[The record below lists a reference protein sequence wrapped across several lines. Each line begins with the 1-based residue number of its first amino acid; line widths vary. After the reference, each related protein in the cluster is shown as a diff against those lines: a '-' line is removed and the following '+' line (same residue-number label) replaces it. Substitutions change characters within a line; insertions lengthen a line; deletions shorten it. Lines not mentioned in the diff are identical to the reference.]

1 MSGQNQIGPI
11 YQVEGLVI
19 DLYTPTVS
27 VRAVDDAGFHVAP
40 GETLA
45 IVGESGSGKTVMT
58 LGPLG
63 LLPEGVAV
71 DLRGTA
77 RADGKDILSMSPAEL
92 SRLRGG
98 FFGVIFQDP
107 MSALN
112 PMLKIG
118 PQLARQAQ
126 LYAGLSQAA
135 ARKEAVSLLARS
147 GIPDPEDRY
156 DRYPHELSGG
166 MLQRAMIALALAA
179 RPRVLIAD
187 EPTTAL
193 DATVQAQILALIRQ
207 IQKED
212 GIAVILITHDIGA
225 VSVLADRVAVLYAGQ
240 VAEEGSAIDVL
251 TAPVH
256 PYTRGLLDCIPI
268 PGKTKRGER
277 LGTIPGMVPS
287 PVGHMQVCHFAGRCN
302 YVVDACREAPIPLTA
317 TPGGAHQV
325 RCIRADELI
334 GGRPAAPRRWC
345 AWTR

>member
-1 MSGQNQIGPI
+1 MTAPV
-11 YQVEGLVI
+11 YAVENLVI

-27 VRAVDDAGFHVAP
+27 VRAVDGASFEVHP

-71 DLRGTA
+71 DMRGSA
-77 RADGKDILSMSPAEL
+77 RADGRDLVAMSEGEL
-92 SRLRGG
+92 SAMRGG
-98 FFGVIFQDP
+98 EFGVIFQDP

-118 PQLARQAQ
+118 PQLARQARR
-126 LYAGLSQAA
+126 YAGLSAA
-135 ARKEAVSLLARS
+135 DARKEAVSLLART

-179 RPRVLIAD
+179 KPRVLIAD

-212 GIAVILITHDIGA
+212 GIAVVLITHDIGA
-225 VSVLADRVAVLYAGQ
+225 VSVLADRVIVLYAGQ
-240 VAEEGSAIDVL
+240 IAEEGSAVDVL
-251 TAPVH
+251 TRPVH
-256 PYTRGLLDCIPI
+256 PYTRGLLASVPDFRSETATGTREI
-268 PGKTKRGER
+268 PGLPPNQTKVEPGCRFVER
-277 LGTIPGMVPS
+277 CSIAQPTCL
-287 PVGHMQVCHFAGRCN
+287 
-302 YVVDACREAPIPLTA
+302 
-317 TPGGAHQV
+317 V
-325 RCIRADELI
+325 R
-334 GGRPAAPRRWC
+334 RPALTLVGGGGGFHRAACPVVVEAER
-345 AWTR
+345 ATRQ

>member
-1 MSGQNQIGPI
+1 MSAV
-11 YQVEGLVI
+11 YDVKDLVI

-27 VRAVDDAGFHVAP
+27 VRAVDGAGFHVDA

-71 DLRGTA
+71 DLRGQA
-77 RADGKDILSMSPAEL
+77 SADGQNILDLSPRDL
-92 SRLRGG
+92 SALRGG

-118 PQLARQAQ
+118 PQLAEQARRFQ
-126 LYAGLSQAA
+126 GLSAEA

-147 GIPDPEDRY
+147 GIPDPEDRF

-225 VSVLADRVAVLYAGQ
+225 VSVLADRVMVLYAGQ
-240 VAEEGSAIDVL
+240 VAEEGPALDVL
-251 TAPVH
+251 TDPVH
-256 PYTRGLLDCIPI
+256 PYTRGLLASVPDFRSENATGTREI
-268 PGKTKRGER
+268 PGLPPNQARLAAGCRFAERCDRVQPACHKR
-277 LGTIPGMVPS
+277 
-287 PVGHMQVCHFAGRCN
+287 
-302 YVVDACREAPIPLTA
+302 
-317 TPGGAHQV
+317 
-325 RCIRADELI
+325 
-334 GGRPAAPRRWC
+334 RPALVAVHRGSDPRRVAC
-345 AWTR
+345 PVVLAEEVIAHG

>member
-1 MSGQNQIGPI
+1 MSGPSQNGPI
-11 YQVEGLVI
+11 YEVEGLVI

-27 VRAVDDAGFHVAP
+27 VRAVDGAGFHVAP

-71 DLRGTA
+71 DLRGLA
-77 RADGKDILSMSPAEL
+77 KADGHDILSMSPAAL

-118 PQLARQAQ
+118 PQLAEQARRF
-126 LYAGLSQAA
+126 AGLSAEA
-135 ARKEAVSLLARS
+135 SRKEAVTLLARL

-251 TAPVH
+251 TAPLH
-256 PYTRGLLDCIPI
+256 PYTRGLLASVPDFRSESASGAREI
-268 PGKTKRGER
+268 PGIPPNQAQLEAGCRFADRCDRVQPQCHTRRPR
-277 LGTIPGMVPS
+277 LQTVGNGAVPHRVAC
-287 PVGHMQVCHFAGRCN
+287 PVVIAAEG
-302 YVVDACREAPIPLTA
+302 IA
-317 TPGGAHQV
+317 TH
-325 RCIRADELI
+325 D
-334 GGRPAAPRRWC
+334 
-345 AWTR
+345 

>member
-1 MSGQNQIGPI
+1 MNVPVYS
-11 YQVEGLVI
+11 VENLVI

-27 VRAVDDAGFHVAP
+27 VRAVDGASFHVAP
-40 GETLA
+40 GETVA

-63 LLPEGVAV
+63 LMPEGVAV

-77 RADGKDILSMSPAEL
+77 RADGRDILTLSPSEL
-92 SRLRGG
+92 SALRGG

-118 PQLARQAQ
+118 PQLAGQAQ
-126 LYAGLSQAA
+126 KYAGLSAEA
-135 ARKEAVSLLARS
+135 ARREAVSLLARS
-147 GIPDPEDRY
+147 GIPDPEDRF

-193 DATVQAQILALIRQ
+193 DATVQAQILALIRT

-212 GIAVILITHDIGA
+212 GVAVVLITHDIGA
-225 VSVLADRVAVLYAGQ
+225 VSVLADRVIVLYAGQ
-240 VAEEGSAIDVL
+240 IAEEGTAIQVL

-256 PYTRGLLDCIPI
+256 PYTRGLLASVPDFRSESATGTKEI
-268 PGKTKRGER
+268 PGIPPNQAQLMPGCRFADRCDMVQTSCHSHRPR
-277 LGTIPGMVPS
+277 LLTVGLGDVPHRVAC
-287 PVGHMQVCHFAGRCN
+287 PVV
-302 YVVDACREAPIPLTA
+302 I
-317 TPGGAHQV
+317 
-325 RCIRADELI
+325 
-334 GGRPAAPRRWC
+334 AAEGIV
-345 AWTR
+345 THD

>member
-1 MSGQNQIGPI
+1 MSAV
-11 YQVEGLVI
+11 YEVRDLVI

-27 VRAVDDAGFHVAP
+27 VRAVDGAGFHVAP

-71 DLRGTA
+71 DLRGEA
-77 RADGKDILSMSPAEL
+77 QADGKNILSL
-92 SRLRGG
+92 SARALSALRGG

-126 LYAGLSQAA
+126 LYQGLSAEA

-225 VSVLADRVAVLYAGQ
+225 VSVLADRVMVLYAGQ
-240 VAEEGSAIDVL
+240 VAEEGAAVDIL
-251 TAPVH
+251 TDPLH
-256 PYTRGLLDCIPI
+256 PYTRGLLASVPDFRSDTASGTKEI
-268 PGKTKRGER
+268 PGLPPNQSKLE
-277 LGTIPGMVPS
+277 PG
-287 PVGHMQVCHFAGRCN
+287 CRFADRCDR
-302 YVVDACREAPIPLTA
+302 VEAACRS
-317 TPGGAHQV
+317 H
-325 RCIRADELI
+325 
-334 GGRPAAPRRWC
+334 RPALMPVMRGTAPRRVAC
-345 AWTR
+345 PVVLQQEGIAHG

>member
-1 MSGQNQIGPI
+1 MSGPSQNGPI
-11 YQVEGLVI
+11 YEVEGLVI

-27 VRAVDDAGFHVAP
+27 VRAVDGAGFHVAP

-71 DLRGTA
+71 DLRGLA
-77 RADGKDILSMSPAEL
+77 KADGRDILSMSPAAL

-118 PQLARQAQ
+118 PQLAEQARRF
-126 LYAGLSQAA
+126 AGLSGEAS
-135 ARKEAVSLLARS
+135 RKEAVTLLARL

-256 PYTRGLLDCIPI
+256 PYTRGLLASVPDFRSESASGAREI
-268 PGKTKRGER
+268 PGIPPNQAQLEAGCRFADRCDRVQPQCHTRRPR
-277 LGTIPGMVPS
+277 LQTVGNGAVPHRVAC
-287 PVGHMQVCHFAGRCN
+287 PVVIAAEG
-302 YVVDACREAPIPLTA
+302 IA
-317 TPGGAHQV
+317 TH
-325 RCIRADELI
+325 D
-334 GGRPAAPRRWC
+334 
-345 AWTR
+345 

>member
-1 MSGQNQIGPI
+1 MTAPI
-11 YQVEGLVI
+11 YEVEGLVI

-27 VRAVDDAGFHVAP
+27 VRAVDGAGFHVAP

-45 IVGESGSGKTVMT
+45 MVGESGSGKTVMT

-71 DLRGTA
+71 ELRGTA
-77 RADGKDILSMSPAEL
+77 RADGKDILSMSPGDL
-92 SRLRGG
+92 CRLRGG

-118 PQLARQAQ
+118 PQLAEQARRF
-126 LYAGLSQAA
+126 AGLSMEASK
-135 ARKEAVSLLARS
+135 KEAVSLLARS

-193 DATVQAQILALIRQ
+193 DATVQAQILALIRT

-240 VAEEGSAIDVL
+240 VAEEGSAVDVL

-256 PYTRGLLDCIPI
+256 PYTRGLLASVPDFRSDSASGTKEI
-268 PGKTKRGER
+268 PGIPPNQTQLEAGCRFADRCDRVQPQCHTRRPR
-277 LGTIPGMVPS
+277 LQTVGTGAVPHRVAC
-287 PVGHMQVCHFAGRCN
+287 PVV
-302 YVVDACREAPIPLTA
+302 I
-317 TPGGAHQV
+317 
-325 RCIRADELI
+325 
-334 GGRPAAPRRWC
+334 AAEGIV
-345 AWTR
+345 THD

>member
-1 MSGQNQIGPI
+1 MTAPVYAVDN
-11 YQVEGLVI
+11 LVI

-27 VRAVDDAGFHVAP
+27 VRAVDGVSFAVHP

-71 DLRGTA
+71 DLKGNA
-77 RADGKDILSMSPAEL
+77 RVDGQDLVGMSASEL
-92 SRLRGG
+92 AKLRGG
-98 FFGVIFQDP
+98 EFGVIFQDP

-118 PQLARQAQ
+118 PQLAEQARRH
-126 LYAGLSQAA
+126 AGLSAEE
-135 ARKEAVSLLARS
+135 ARKLAISLLART

-156 DRYPHELSGG
+156 DQYPHEMSGG

-212 GIAVILITHDIGA
+212 GIAVVLITHDIGA
-225 VSVLADRVAVLYAGQ
+225 VSVLADRVIVLYAGQ
-240 VAEEGSAIDVL
+240 IAEEGSAIDVL
-251 TAPVH
+251 TQPVH
-256 PYTRGLLDCIPI
+256 PYTRGLLASVPDFRSESATGTREI
-268 PGKTKRGER
+268 PGLPPNQTRVEPGCRFVER
-277 LGTIPGMVPS
+277 CTLAIESCHTRRPVLSQVGASDIPHRAAC
-287 PVGHMQVCHFAGRCN
+287 PVVISSEGR
-302 YVVDACREAPIPLTA
+302 ASI
-317 TPGGAHQV
+317 
-325 RCIRADELI
+325 
-334 GGRPAAPRRWC
+334 
-345 AWTR
+345 

>member
-1 MSGQNQIGPI
+1 MSDAI
-11 YQVEGLVI
+11 YAVEDLVI
-19 DLYTPTVS
+19 DLYTPSVS
-27 VRAVDDAGFHVAP
+27 VRAVDGAGFRVAP

-71 DLRGTA
+71 DLRGRAEANGQNILKMTA
-77 RADGKDILSMSPAEL
+77 RQQSA
-92 SRLRGG
+92 LRGG

-126 LYAGLSQAA
+126 RYRGLSSDA
-135 ARKEAVSLLARS
+135 ARDEAISLLARS

-207 IQKED
+207 IQRED

-225 VSVLADRVAVLYAGQ
+225 VSVLADRVMVLYAGQ
-240 VAEEGSAIDVL
+240 VAEEGDAFDVL
-251 TAPVH
+251 TDPVH
-256 PYTRGLLDCIPI
+256 PYTRGLLASVPDFRSPRASGTREI
-268 PGKTKRGER
+268 PGLPPNQAQLEPGCRFADRCDRAQESCHDRRPPLVPIHRG
-277 LGTIPGMVPS
+277 S
-287 PVGHMQVCHFAGRCN
+287 
-302 YVVDACREAPIPLTA
+302 
-317 TPGGAHQV
+317 
-325 RCIRADELI
+325 
-334 GGRPAAPRRWC
+334 APRRVAC
-345 AWTR
+345 PVVMAEEGIAHG

>member
-1 MSGQNQIGPI
+1 MSGPV
-11 YQVEGLVI
+11 YAVENLVI

-27 VRAVDDAGFHVAP
+27 VRAVDGASFHVST
-40 GETLA
+40 GETVA

-63 LLPEGVAV
+63 LMPEGVAV

-77 RADGKDILSMSPAEL
+77 RADGRDILTLSPKEL
-92 SRLRGG
+92 SALRGG

-118 PQLARQAQ
+118 PQLVRQAQ
-126 LYAGLSQAA
+126 LYAGLSPEA

-166 MLQRAMIALALAA
+166 MLQRVMIALALAA

-193 DATVQAQILALIRQ
+193 DATVQAQILALIRT

-212 GIAVILITHDIGA
+212 GIAVVLITHDIGA
-225 VSVLADRVAVLYAGQ
+225 VSVLADRVMVLYAGQ
-240 VAEEGSAIDVL
+240 IAEEGSSIDVL

-256 PYTRGLLDCIPI
+256 PYTRGLLASVPDFRSETATGTKEI
-268 PGKTKRGER
+268 PGIPPNQTQLMPGCRFAARCEMVQHACHGHRPR
-277 LGTIPGMVPS
+277 LQTIATGAVPHRVAC
-287 PVGHMQVCHFAGRCN
+287 PVMIAAEG
-302 YVVDACREAPIPLTA
+302 IA
-317 TPGGAHQV
+317 TY
-325 RCIRADELI
+325 D
-334 GGRPAAPRRWC
+334 
-345 AWTR
+345 

>member
-1 MSGQNQIGPI
+1 MSAPI
-11 YQVEGLVI
+11 YNVENLVI

-27 VRAVDDAGFHVAP
+27 VRAVDGVSFSVHP

-63 LLPEGVAV
+63 LMPEGVSV
-71 DLRGTA
+71 DVRGTA
-77 RADGKDILSMSPAEL
+77 HADGKNLVEL
-92 SRLRGG
+92 SERELSALRGG
-98 FFGVIFQDP
+98 QFGVIFQDP

-118 PQLARQAQ
+118 PQLAEQARRF
-126 LYAGLSQAA
+126 AGLSAA
-135 ARKEAVSLLARS
+135 EARAQAVSLLART

-179 RPRVLIAD
+179 KPRVLIAD

-193 DATVQAQILALIRQ
+193 DATVQAQILALLRQ

-225 VSVLADRVAVLYAGQ
+225 VSVLADRVIVLYAGR
-240 VAEEGSAIDVL
+240 VCEEGSAEDVL
-251 TAPVH
+251 TTPVH
-256 PYTRGLLDCIPI
+256 PYTRGLLASVPDFRSDTATGTREI
-268 PGKTKRGER
+268 PGLPPDQTQLMPGCRFAERCDRAKPSCKTHRPEVSRIGGER
-277 LGTIPGMVPS
+277 VPHCAAC
-287 PVGHMQVCHFAGRCN
+287 PV
-302 YVVDACREAPIPLTA
+302 VVKEEGFIEN
-317 TPGGAHQV
+317 V
-325 RCIRADELI
+325 
-334 GGRPAAPRRWC
+334 
-345 AWTR
+345 

>member
-1 MSGQNQIGPI
+1 MSAPI
-11 YQVEGLVI
+11 YEVEGLVI

-27 VRAVDDAGFHVAP
+27 VRAVDGAGFHVSP

-77 RADGKDILSMSPAEL
+77 KADGRDILSLSPAEL

-118 PQLARQAQ
+118 PQLAEQARRF
-126 LYAGLSQAA
+126 AGLSGDAS
-135 ARKEAVSLLARS
+135 RKEAVSLLARS

-207 IQKED
+207 IQQED

-256 PYTRGLLDCIPI
+256 PYTRGLLASVPDFRSDSASGTREI
-268 PGKTKRGER
+268 PGIPPNQAQLEAGCRFADRCDRVQPPCRTRRPR
-277 LGTIPGMVPS
+277 LQTVGTGAVAHRVAC
-287 PVGHMQVCHFAGRCN
+287 PVV
-302 YVVDACREAPIPLTA
+302 I
-317 TPGGAHQV
+317 
-325 RCIRADELI
+325 
-334 GGRPAAPRRWC
+334 AAEGIV
-345 AWTR
+345 THD

>member
-1 MSGQNQIGPI
+1 MTAPI
-11 YQVEGLVI
+11 YEVEGLVI

-27 VRAVDDAGFHVAP
+27 VRAVDGAGFHVAS

-77 RADGKDILSMSPAEL
+77 RADGKDILSMSPADL

-118 PQLARQAQ
+118 PQLAGQARR
-126 LYAGLSQAA
+126 YAGLSAEASQ
-135 ARKEAVSLLARS
+135 KEAVSLLARS

-207 IQKED
+207 IQEED

-256 PYTRGLLDCIPI
+256 PYTRGLLASVPDFRSDCASGTKEI
-268 PGKTKRGER
+268 PGIPPNQAQLEAGCRFADRCDQVQPQCHTRRPR
-277 LGTIPGMVPS
+277 LQTVGTGAVLHRVAC
-287 PVGHMQVCHFAGRCN
+287 PVV
-302 YVVDACREAPIPLTA
+302 I
-317 TPGGAHQV
+317 
-325 RCIRADELI
+325 
-334 GGRPAAPRRWC
+334 AAEGIV
-345 AWTR
+345 THD

>member
-1 MSGQNQIGPI
+1 MSAV
-11 YQVEGLVI
+11 YEVENLVI

-27 VRAVDDAGFHVAP
+27 VRAVDGAGFHVAP

-71 DLRGTA
+71 DLRGKA
-77 RADGKDILSMSPAEL
+77 SADGKDILTLSPGAL
-92 SRLRGG
+92 SALRGG

-126 LYAGLSQAA
+126 LFQGLSAEA

-225 VSVLADRVAVLYAGQ
+225 VSVLADRVMVLYAGQ
-240 VAEEGSAIDVL
+240 VAEEGAAIDLL
-251 TAPVH
+251 TDPIH
-256 PYTRGLLDCIPI
+256 PYTRGLLASVPDFRSDTATGTKEV
-268 PGKTKRGER
+268 PGLPPNQSKLE
-277 LGTIPGMVPS
+277 PG
-287 PVGHMQVCHFAGRCN
+287 CRFADRCDR
-302 YVVDACREAPIPLTA
+302 VQPACRSHRPPLVSVTR
-317 TPGGAHQV
+317 GS
-325 RCIRADELI
+325 
-334 GGRPAAPRRWC
+334 APRRVAC
-345 AWTR
+345 PVVLQEEGIPHG

>member
-1 MSGQNQIGPI
+1 MSDPA
-11 YQVEGLVI
+11 YAVENLVI
-19 DLYTPTVS
+19 DLYAPTVS
-27 VRAVDDAGFHVAP
+27 VRAVDGVSFAVSA

-45 IVGESGSGKTVMT
+45 VVGESGSGKTVMT

-77 RADGKDILSMSPAEL
+77 HAAGRDLLSMSANEL
-92 SRLRGG
+92 SAVRGG
-98 FFGVIFQDP
+98 QFGVIFQDP

-118 PQLARQAQ
+118 PQIAGQARRFR
-126 LYAGLSQAA
+126 GLPSAA
-135 ARKEAVSLLARS
+135 AKDEAVLLLART
-147 GIPDPEDRY
+147 GIPDPQDRY

-207 IQKED
+207 ISQEE

-225 VSVLADRVAVLYAGQ
+225 VSVLADRVVVLYAGQ
-240 VAEEGSAIDVL
+240 IAEEGCALDVL

-256 PYTRGLLDCIPI
+256 PYTRGLLASVPDFRSELAS
-268 PGKTKRGER
+268 GARE
-277 LGTIPGMVPS
+277 IPGMPPSQTHVVPGCRFAERCTLAQLS
-287 PVGHMQVCHFAGRCN
+287 CRTRRPALMPVGGRTAPHRAACP
-302 YVVDACREAPIPLTA
+302 VVIAAEGLSSEPM
-317 TPGGAHQV
+317 V
-325 RCIRADELI
+325 RA
-334 GGRPAAPRRWC
+334 
-345 AWTR
+345 

>member
-1 MSGQNQIGPI
+1 MSGQSQNGPI
-11 YQVEGLVI
+11 YEVEGLVI

-27 VRAVDDAGFHVAP
+27 VRAVDGAGFHVAP

-77 RADGKDILSMSPAEL
+77 RADGKDILSMSPVEL
-92 SRLRGG
+92 PRLRGG

-126 LYAGLSQAA
+126 LYAGLSAQEAK
-135 ARKEAVSLLARS
+135 KEAVSLLARS

-256 PYTRGLLDCIPI
+256 PYTRGLLASVPDFRSDNATGTKEI
-268 PGKTKRGER
+268 PG
-277 LGTIPGMVPS
+277 IPPNQAQLMPGCRFADRCELVRPQCRTHRPPLVKVGAGPVPHRVAC
-287 PVGHMQVCHFAGRCN
+287 PVV
-302 YVVDACREAPIPLTA
+302 I
-317 TPGGAHQV
+317 
-325 RCIRADELI
+325 
-334 GGRPAAPRRWC
+334 AAEGIV
-345 AWTR
+345 THD

>member
-1 MSGQNQIGPI
+1 MSAPI
-11 YQVEGLVI
+11 YEVEGLVI

-27 VRAVDDAGFHVAP
+27 VRAVDGAGFHVAP

-77 RADGKDILSMSPAEL
+77 RADGKDILSMSPGDL

-118 PQLARQAQ
+118 PQLAEQARRF
-126 LYAGLSQAA
+126 AGLSAEA
-135 ARKEAVSLLARS
+135 SRKEAVSLLARS

-179 RPRVLIAD
+179 RPRVLLAD

-240 VAEEGSAIDVL
+240 VAEEGSAVDVL

-256 PYTRGLLDCIPI
+256 PYTRGLLASVPDFRSDSASGTKEI
-268 PGKTKRGER
+268 PGIPPNQAQLMPGCRFVDRCDRAEAACKTRRPR
-277 LGTIPGMVPS
+277 LQTVGTGAVPHRVAC
-287 PVGHMQVCHFAGRCN
+287 PVV
-302 YVVDACREAPIPLTA
+302 I
-317 TPGGAHQV
+317 
-325 RCIRADELI
+325 
-334 GGRPAAPRRWC
+334 AAEGIV
-345 AWTR
+345 THD

>member
-1 MSGQNQIGPI
+1 MTAPI
-11 YQVEGLVI
+11 YEVDDLVI

-27 VRAVDDAGFHVAP
+27 VRAVDGAGFHVAP

-77 RADGKDILSMSPAEL
+77 RADGNDILSMAPADL

-126 LYAGLSQAA
+126 IYAGLSSDA

-256 PYTRGLLDCIPI
+256 PYTRGLLASVPDFRSDNATGTKEI
-268 PGKTKRGER
+268 PGIPPNQAQLEAGCRFADRCDRVQPQCHNRRPR
-277 LGTIPGMVPS
+277 LQTVGSGAVPHRVAC
-287 PVGHMQVCHFAGRCN
+287 PVV
-302 YVVDACREAPIPLTA
+302 I
-317 TPGGAHQV
+317 
-325 RCIRADELI
+325 
-334 GGRPAAPRRWC
+334 AAEGIV
-345 AWTR
+345 THD